1 MKALNTP
8 LSAVGESASKRLICY
23 AVTITAA
30 DVGSG
35 RGLQIGRST
44 LYRTLETL
52 DMSERGEA
60 GGELVASERQ
70 PRKIT

>member
-1 MKALNTP
+1 MRN
-8 LSAVGESASKRLICY
+8 
-23 AVTITAA
+23 ITA
-30 DVGSG
+30 GRCRKW

-70 PRKIT
+70 PRKIA